1 MTPVALPIA
10 DPLVAST
17 PRAPLACRLGE
28 CVAGASAT
36 VVSLGCG
43 ENEACRLRELGL
55 MEGASINV
63 VDARHCMLL
72 DVRGSRFA
80 LSPAITAGI
89 TVLPTR

>member
-1 MTPVALPIA
+1 MPSVALPVVESFA
-10 DPLVAST
+10 ASAT
-17 PRAPLACRLGE
+17 RAPQACRLGD
-28 CVAGASAT
+28 CRAGASAT

-55 MEGASINV
+55 MEGASVNI

-72 DVRGSRFA
+72 DVRGSRLA

>member
-1 MTPVALPIA
+1 VSSLPLPVVDQLAA
-10 DPLVAST
+10 GA
-17 PRAPLACRLGE
+17 APAPVACRLGD
-28 CVAGASAT
+28 CLKGASAT

-63 VDARHCMLL
+63 VDARQCMLL
-72 DVRGSRFA
+72 DVRGSRLA

>member
-1 MTPVALPIA
+1 MTTVALPIA
-10 DPLVAST
+10 DSLLPSALM
-17 PRAPLACRLGE
+17 APTACRLGD
-28 CVAGASAT
+28 CVAGARAT

-55 MEGASINV
+55 MEGASINI

-89 TVLPTR
+89 TVLPSR